1 MSLRFSTL
9 GSGSSGN
16 AAFVATS
23 KVRVLVDAGFSFRQ
37 LTQRLAA
44 IGEDIDKIDAV
55 LVSHEHSDHAKGLAM
70 LAKKTKAPFYMTEM
84 TATAMDWNGVEARIE
99 TFPAGSRLAIGDL
112 EIDSFTI
119 PHDAVD
125 PVGFCLRQNGFKL
138 GLVTDLGYMP
148 GSIKHC
154 IQGCD
159 LLLLESNHDL
169 EMLKVGPYP
178 WSVKQRVMS
187 RVGHLS
193 NLAVGDFLASDFDR
207 VARTI
212 ILAHLSGNNNHPEIA
227 RMFAEQALARAG
239 AGDTRVLVAAQD
251 APSEVFEF

>member
-1 MSLRFSTL
+1 
-9 GSGSSGN
+9 
-16 AAFVATS
+16 
-23 KVRVLVDAGFSFRQ
+23 
-37 LTQRLAA
+37 
-44 IGEDIDKIDAV
+44 
-55 LVSHEHSDHAKGLAM
+55 M

-84 TATAMDWNGVEARIE
+84 TAAALDWGDVAPRIE
-99 TFPAGSRLAIGDL
+99 TFSAGSRLAIGDL

-148 GSIKHC
+148 ASIKHS
-154 IQGCD
+154 IRGCD

-239 AGDTRVLVAAQD
+239 AADTRVLVAAQD
-251 APSEVFEF
+251 SPERGF